1 MEKSKLLLL
10 TFDAQLIELKII
22 PKCCHTK
29 ISYKL
34 KIYDEA
40 LHQRVIRTMHFE
52 DVAAIKFCINYFDN
66 PMGAEMRGFYEIFQ
80 REKKEDILEKNFIL
94 RKNSVLFHNDYNYEP
109 NDPYDL
115 LNNRENIEHILKKID
130 DYHLL
135 QQQTIGGDYFLLA
148 KKWILE

>member
-1 MEKSKLLLL
+1 M
-10 TFDAQLIELKII
+10 
-22 PKCCHTK
+22 
-29 ISYKL
+29 
-34 KIYDEA
+34 YDEA
-40 LHQRVIRTMHFE
+40 LHQSVIKTMHFE

-66 PMGAEMRGFYEIFQ
+66 PMEAEMRGFYEIFQ
-80 REKKEDILEKNFIL
+80 RGEKEDILEKNFIL

-148 KKWILE
+148 KRWILE